1 LSWIRIRIR
10 IQQSLGPFPFSAN
23 KFLDPIQQSL
33 GPFPDSA
40 NKFLDPDSVH
50 HNPKLWLKSLKRKLA
65 LWNAG
70 LVTNLLLFLLLQ
82 LKVD

>member
-1 LSWIRIRIR
+1 LGWIRIQ
-10 IQQSLGPFPFSAN
+10 IQQSLGSDPNSAN
-23 KFLDPIQQSL
+23 KCLDPH
-33 GPFPDSA
+33 
-40 NKFLDPDSVH
+40 SVYP
-50 HNPKLWLKSLKRKLA
+50 NPKHWLKSLKRKLA